1 METVTFVALP
11 AASRSWTSIFFMAE
25 DQLGYCSR
33 SVRTALTSAAA
44 ASIVIECEDWSLM
57 GRGYLF
63 RLPDSNRY
71 FSAMNEIFQP
81 ALEPAATA
89 GNLTNL
95 VAERAWFE
103 PERIMVSRPLGDGWQ
118 PVSARELEAE
128 IRATAKGLIA
138 AGVNIGDR
146 VAIMA
151 RTRYEWTILDFA
163 IWFAG
168 GVTVPIY
175 ETSSAEQVDWIM
187 TDSHSVAIIVETPQL
202 RDLVKPV
209 LPSFTANIWTMT
221 ENVLAQL
228 AYLGRDVSDA
238 EIDRRRGA
246 LNPDSLATLI
256 YTSGTTGKPK
266 GVQLT
271 HGNFLAECGN
281 VVQGAADLFMK
292 PGGSTLLFL
301 PVAHVFGRMV
311 QIGSIR
317 AGLHLAHCGDVLG
330 RLTTDLASFKPTFV
344 LAVPRIFE
352 KVYNGAEAKADAA
365 GKGAIF
371 RKAAAVAIEYSQALD
386 SGKISPTLR
395 IKHALFDKL
404 VYSKIRHGLGGRV
417 EAAISGGAPLGER
430 LGHFYRG
437 AGIRV
442 LEGYG
447 LTETTAGA
455 TLNLTTAHRVGSVGK
470 PIPGTTIKIADD
482 GEVLIK
488 GPIVMRGYW
497 QNDAANKEV
506 FTDDGY
512 FRSGD
517 LGKLDEEG
525 FLYIVGRK
533 KELIVTSGGKN
544 VAPAVLEDRLRAH
557 PLVSQ
562 CIVVGDNQ
570 PYIAALVTIDPEAI
584 KSWIAA
590 NKKDGATVADL
601 TKDPDLI
608 AVIQTAVDEANKA
621 VSRAESIRKFTIL
634 PVDFTIAGGHL
645 TAKLSVKRHVVQKE
659 FAKEIADLFA

>member
-1 METVTFVALP
+1 MT
-11 AASRSWTSIFFMAE
+11 
-25 DQLGYCSR
+25 
-33 SVRTALTSAAA
+33 LTSSSQSAPKTEFTTMA
-44 ASIVIECEDWSLM
+44 IV
-57 GRGYLF
+57 
-63 RLPDSNRY
+63 PN
-71 FSAMNEIFQP
+71 
-81 ALEPAATA
+81 ATT

-103 PERIMVSRPLGDGWQ
+103 PERIMLSRPLGDGWQ
-118 PVSARELEAE
+118 KVTAKEFESEVRT
-128 IRATAKGLIA
+128 TAKGLIA
-138 AGVNIGDR
+138 SGVGAGDR

-168 GVTVPIY
+168 ATTVPIY

-187 TDSHSVAIIVETPQL
+187 SDSSSIAIIVETPAHKE
-202 RDLVKPV
+202 LVTPV
-209 LPSFTANIWTMT
+209 LSSKVKNVWTMT

-228 AYLGRDVSDA
+228 AWAGKDVPDSEVDA
-238 EIDRRRGA
+238 RRNS
-246 LNPDSLATLI
+246 LTPDSLATLI

-281 VVQGAADLFMK
+281 VVAGASDLFMK
-292 PGGSTLLFL
+292 PNGSTLLFL

-311 QIGSIR
+311 QIGAVA
-317 AGLHLAHCGDVLG
+317 AGLHLAHCSDPLT
-330 RLTTDLASFKPTFV
+330 RLLPDLASFKPTFV

-371 RKAAAVAIEYSQALD
+371 RKAADVAIAYSEALD
-386 SGKISPTLR
+386 TGKMSAGLKF
-395 IKHALFDKL
+395 KHALFDKL
-404 VYSKIRHGLGGRV
+404 VFSKIRHSLGGRV
-417 EAAISGGAPLGER
+417 EAAISGGAPLGVR
-430 LGHFYRG
+430 LGHFFRG
-437 AGIRV
+437 AGVRV

-455 TLNLTTAHRVGSVGK
+455 TLNLTTAHKVGSVGR
-470 PIPGTTIKIADD
+470 PIPGTTIKIAED
-482 GEVLIK
+482 GEVLIR
-488 GPIVMRGYW
+488 GGIVMRGYW
-497 QNDAANKEV
+497 QNDEANREV
-506 FTDDGY
+506 FTEDRY

-517 LGKLDEEG
+517 LGKLDDEG
-525 FLYIVGRK
+525 YLYIVGRK

-562 CIVVGDNQ
+562 CMVVGDNQ
-570 PYIAALVTIDPEAI
+570 PYIAALVTIDQEAL
-584 KSWIAA
+584 KNWIAA
-590 NKKDGATVADL
+590 NKKDGATLAELVN
-601 TKDPDLI
+601 DPDLV

-645 TAKLSVKRHVVQKE
+645 TAKLSVKRHVVAKE
-659 FAKEIADLFA
+659 FAAEIAALFA

>member
-1 METVTFVALP
+1 MTE
-11 AASRSWTSIFFMAE
+11 
-25 DQLGYCSR
+25 Y
-33 SVRTALTSAAA
+33 
-44 ASIVIECEDWSLM
+44 
-57 GRGYLF
+57 
-63 RLPDSNRY
+63 
-71 FSAMNEIFQP
+71 FQP
-81 ALEPAATA
+81 ALEPAPTA

-118 PVSARELEAE
+118 KVTARELEAE

-175 ETSSAEQVDWIM
+175 ETSSPEQVDWIM

-209 LPSFTANIWTMT
+209 LPSYTANCWTMT

-238 EIDRRRGA
+238 EIDRRRNS
-246 LNPDSLATLI
+246 LTPDTLATLI

-271 HGNFLAECGN
+271 HGNFLAECSN
-281 VVQGAADLFMK
+281 VVMGAADLFMK

-365 GKGAIF
+365 GKGSIF

-386 SGKISPTLR
+386 SGKMSFALKA
-395 IKHALFDKL
+395 KHAIFDKL

-437 AGIRV
+437 AGVRV

-497 QNDAANKEV
+497 QNDGANKEV
-506 FTDDGY
+506 FTEDGF

-517 LGKLDEEG
+517 LGKLDDEG

-562 CIVVGDNQ
+562 CMVVGDNQ
-570 PYIAALVTIDPEAI
+570 PYIAALITLDQDAL
-584 KSWIAA
+584 KGWIAA
-590 NKKDGATVADL
+590 NKKEGATIAEL

-645 TAKLSVKRHVVQKE
+645 TAKLSVKRHVVAKE
-659 FAKEIADLFA
+659 FATEIAELFA